1 MENKEQVTVSG
12 NAGLLEDGGTFEIK
26 TDEGEEELL
35 EETAVADGADT
46 AVEER
51 ISGSVLLLGTGAA
64 AGVLLAGALAVS
76 VMRRKRARQEREER
90 RMARKRQEPIA
101 SMDRTERLADRE
113 PAGSPPALAGEIR
126 VGKVHHIGKRKTQQD
141 SLGVTDVPGG
151 MLAVVADGMGGLSDG
166 DKVSQTI
173 VMTMLQE
180 LSGAGSAGK
189 SGRLFEAVS
198 LANDV
203 VNQMLGMQDQ
213 YVSGSTVVA
222 VLAGKGCFEWV
233 SVGDSRVCLYRGGR
247 LIQLNREHNYESE
260 LLWQAVNGEISFAEA
275 EENPKRRSLTS
286 FIGMGKLKYIDGSI
300 KPMEATAGDLLLLMS
315 DGVFNTLS
323 EEEICGIL
331 EESPEP
337 QQAAQKMEER
347 ILSYGRPKQDNFTAV
362 LLKF

>member
-12 NAGLLEDGGTFEIK
+12 NARMVDDDGTFEIK
-26 TDEGEEELL
+26 TSEGEEELL
-35 EETAVADGADT
+35 EGTVVADGADD
-46 AVEER
+46 AGRER
-51 ISGSVLLLGTGAA
+51 LSGSVLLTGIMAA
-64 AGVLLAGALAVS
+64 VGILAVS
-76 VMRRKRARQEREER
+76 VMYGKRARQKREER
-90 RMARKRQEPIA
+90 RMGQNRQGLSA
-101 SMDRTERLADRE
+101 SRGRTEQIA
-113 PAGSPPALAGEIR
+113 AGDAAERFSFPTGKIGI
-126 VGKVHHIGKRKTQQD
+126 GKVHHIGKRSTQQD
-141 SLGVTDVPGG
+141 SLGVTDVPDG
-151 MLAVVADGMGGLSDG
+151 MFAVVADGMGGLSDG

-180 LSGAGSAGK
+180 LSGTGAAGK

-222 VLAGKGCFEWV
+222 VLSGKGSFEWV
-233 SVGDSRVCLYRGGR
+233 SVGDSRVCLYRSGR
-247 LIQLNREHNYESE
+247 LIQLNREHNFESE

-286 FIGMGKLKYIDGSI
+286 FIGMGKLKYIDGSV
-300 KPMEATAGDLLLLMS
+300 KPMEAAAGDLLLLMS

-331 EESPEP
+331 AEYPEP
-337 QQAAQKMEER
+337 QRAAQEMEGR
-347 ILSYGRPKQDNFTAV
+347 ILSYDRPKQDNFTAV
-362 LLKF
+362 LLKFE